1 MVPRARA
8 ICAAMEETMPNDDIL
23 NAAVQLLEAA
33 GDMDAQADARWM
45 LCACMDCKPSHL
57 RWRRPDAEQLKR
69 FDGMVTRRAGGEP
82 LQYVLGDQPFCGRSF
97 ITDSRALIPR
107 PETEE
112 LCMRALDMIK
122 WVRAPRVLDIGTGT
136 GALAITIA
144 LERPDSQVTA
154 VDISHDALS
163 LARENAQALGTEVEM
178 LEGDLY
184 APVMGRRFDLIIS
197 NPPYLTAR
205 DMDMLQPEVRRE
217 PALALFGGED
227 GLDFYRR
234 IAEGMPCMVN
244 RGGSCALEVGMGQA
258 EAVRDMLKDAFDKV
272 EIFKDINGVER
283 MVCASGAK
291 ADISLSKN
299 SF

>member
-1 MVPRARA
+1 ML
-8 ICAAMEETMPNDDIL
+8 NDDTI
-23 NAAVQLLEAA
+23 NAAACRLEAA
-33 GDMDAQADARWM
+33 GDMDAHADARWM

-57 RWRRPDAEQLKR
+57 RWRRPDEEQLKR
-69 FDGMVTRRAGGEP
+69 FDEMVTRRAGGEP
-82 LQYVLGDQPFCGRSF
+82 LQYVLGDQPFCGRDF

-154 VDISHDALS
+154 VDISRDALS
-163 LARENAQALGTEVEM
+163 LARENAQALGAKVEL

-184 APVMGRRFDLIIS
+184 APVVGRRFDLIIS

-234 IAEGMPCMVN
+234 IAADMPRMVN
-244 RGGSCALEVGMGQA
+244 QGGSCALEVGMGQA
-258 EAVRDMLKDAFDKV
+258 DAVRDMLKDAFDKV

-291 ADISLSKN
+291 ADM
-299 SF
+299 